1 MIDQF
6 QYLGLIQ
13 TDHGVIADD
22 KSGNPTNAPAGHF
35 LLGCGI
41 NINVLLNKLNVI
53 LFEKS
58 LCRFTM
64 GTGLGGKQ
72 DYIFHYFH
80 LISFYNYLL

>member
-35 LLGCGI
+35 LVGRDI
-41 NINVLLNKLNVI
+41 NINVRLNKLNVI
-53 LFEKS
+53 LPEKS
-58 LCRFTM
+58 LCGLAMRA
-64 GTGLGGKQ
+64 GLGGK
-72 DYIFHYFH
+72 
-80 LISFYNYLL
+80 